1 VTSTPETI
9 RSAQAAEAEPE
20 TAPALRALPSA
31 TPPVTTI
38 PTQDLASHHAPL
50 AEPLVEAFR
59 RVLASGRYVSGDAG
73 GEVRAFEREAARI
86 LGTSHAI
93 GMSSGTDALL
103 AVLMAI
109 GVSPGD
115 TVVTTPFSFVA
126 TADVIVRLGA
136 RPVFADVDPVT
147 LNLDPEAARA
157 AIGAETRAVVGV
169 HLFGRPCAGAA
180 LRAACEPRGVR
191 LIEDAAQAVGAVD
204 TDGRPVGAIGQAAA
218 LSFFPSKNLGA
229 LGDAGMVL
237 TNDGALAATL
247 RRLRVHG
254 AGQRFVHQIIGGN
267 FRLDELQAALLRVK
281 LPLLQTWNAARRRL
295 AALYRE
301 RLAGLPLALPPDDAP
316 GAVWNQFVVRVPRIG
331 AGGGRARD
339 ALADALARDGVATAV
354 YYPAPLHLQPCFAS
368 LGHRRGDFPV
378 AERACDEVLALPIY
392 PELRP
397 ADVALIAERISR
409 HFAGDQRVNR
419 NPAKS

>member
-1 VTSTPETI
+1 VTPPPEPI
-9 RSAQAAEAEPE
+9 
-20 TAPALRALPSA
+20 PSA
-31 TPPVTTI
+31 AI
-38 PTQDLASHHAPL
+38 PTQDLAAHHAPL

-73 GEVRAFEREAARI
+73 GEVGAFEREAARL

-103 AVLMAI
+103 AVLMAV
-109 GVSPGD
+109 GVGPGD

-126 TADVIVRLGA
+126 TADVVVRLGA
-136 RPVFADVDPVT
+136 RPVFADVDPLT
-147 LNLDPEAARA
+147 FNLDPEATRA

-169 HLFGRPCAGAA
+169 HLFGRPCDGAG
-180 LRAACEPRGVR
+180 LRAVCEPRGLS

-237 TNDGALAATL
+237 TNDGALATTL
-247 RRLRVHG
+247 RRVRTHG

-281 LPLLQTWNAARRRL
+281 LPLLPTWNAARRRL

-301 RLAGLPLALPPDDAP
+301 RLAGLPLGLPPDDAP
-316 GAVWNQFVVRVPRIG
+316 GAVWNQYVVRVPGTG
-331 AGGGRARD
+331 AGGGHPRD
-339 ALADALARDGVATAV
+339 ALAAALARDGVATTV
-354 YYPAPLHLQPCFAS
+354 YYPSPLHLQPCFAS
-368 LGHRRGDFPV
+368 LGYRRGDFPV

-392 PELRP
+392 PELGPREI
-397 ADVALIAERISR
+397 VYITERIAR
-409 HFAGDQRVNR
+409 HSTAATKVVRS
-419 NPAKS
+419 AS